1 MRTGCRRAALPLLVA
16 ALVATATGP
25 AAGQSVPPPT
35 PVPPAGSPS
44 PYPTALDTPVPSAAP
59 PRLAAAAAALGDVD
73 TGDVLWQR
81 KGAER
86 RPIASVTK
94 IMTALLILETSEPGE
109 MVTASAVAA
118 AESGAELGLEPGEQV
133 PVRDLLLALVLQ
145 SANDAAVALA
155 EHVAGSVDAFVDGMN
170 RRARELGLTDT
181 RFASPNGLDDSGYS
195 TARDLVALTTA
206 AFEERGFARIVS
218 TRFHRI
224 PAPEGDPRHIQN
236 RNALLWLYPGA
247 TGVKTGY
254 TAAAGFC
261 LVATA
266 ERDGLRLVGVVLG
279 APGEAFSQA
288 ATLLNHGYAAYER
301 RTVIAEGESLEPI
314 EVGDRPVPTV
324 AGEPVEALV
333 ARGQPVSLEV
343 RPEPDLRLPIDRG
356 QPLGVVEAT
365 AEGVSLGEA
374 PILAATAVTRAV
386 PAPRP
391 DPWWIRALEAVGR
404 AFARLLRAIF
414 G

>member
-133 PVRDLLLALVLQ
+133 PVRDLLLALLLQ

-224 PAPEGDPRHIQN
+224 PALEGDPRHIQN

-254 TAAAGFC
+254 TASAGFC

-301 RTVIAEGESLEPI
+301 RTVIAERESLEPI